1 MTCVSL
7 LLADSPDVVDEGS
20 VRAYSSEN
28 SYTCYNICSFKSLTF
43 FFLSKHLAPD
53 GGMPFIPLSQ
63 DTYNSHSA
71 PVTHCKFSPTA
82 KNIATA
88 DTDGVLK

>member
-28 SYTCYNICSFKSLTF
+28 SYTCYNI
-43 FFLSKHLAPD
+43 
-53 GGMPFIPLSQ
+53 IR
-63 DTYNSHSA
+63 
-71 PVTHCKFSPTA
+71 
-82 KNIATA
+82 
-88 DTDGVLK
+88 LKV

>member
-1 MTCVSL
+1 M
-7 LLADSPDVVDEGS
+7 VDEGS

-28 SYTCYNICSFKSLTF
+28 VHATCILYKYVLFESNFSS
-43 FFLSKHLAPD
+43 LSKCLGPD

-63 DTYNSHSA
+63 ETYNSHSA

>member
-1 MTCVSL
+1 MSSMKALFGHTPVRIQL
-7 LLADSPDVVDEGS
+7 YLHTHVFFES
-20 VRAYSSEN
+20 VIALPEY
-28 SYTCYNICSFKSLTF
+28 LD
-43 FFLSKHLAPD
+43 PD

>member
-1 MTCVSL
+1 MKALCGLTL
-7 LLADSPDVVDEGS
+7 
-20 VRAYSSEN
+20 VRIQ
-28 SYTCYNICSFKSLTF
+28 CYICFSIKWLTF
-43 FFLSKHLAPD
+43 SSFFGLDPD

-63 DTYNSHSA
+63 HTYNAHSA